1 MGAGKTTVCQ
11 KLKTVLNNSVFLDGD
26 WCWDMHPFQVNDET
40 KEMVTGNICFL
51 LNNFIR
57 CSVYENIIFC
67 WVMDRQEIIDSIVSR
82 LDLSDCRMYSVSLVC
97 SPGALKKR
105 LNGDIEKGLRTADI
119 IERSLE
125 RLPNYEQLDTVK
137 IDVSD
142 KSVGDIVNEIIDL
155 QKLDCS

>member
-1 MGAGKTTVCQ
+1 MGVGKTTVCQ
-11 KLKTVLNNSVFLDGD
+11 KLKAVLNNSVFLDGD

-40 KEMVTGNICFL
+40 KKMVTGNICFL

-82 LDLSDCRMYSVSLVC
+82 LDLSDCRVYSLSLMC
-97 SPGALKKR
+97 SPEALKKR
-105 LNGDIEKGLRTADI
+105 LNGDIEKGLRAADI